1 MIPLDIQVPE
11 QGQLRQLAEDL
22 YWARFALPFRLNHI
36 NLYMLDTADG
46 WCLIDAGVNDLAT
59 AEHWQMLLD
68 GPLAK
73 QPVASILITHHHVDH
88 MGYAGALAALTHAP
102 VFASAEEA
110 VHGHWLYDL
119 EPAAFGAIMADTYRR
134 YDMPEQIIARVAENG
149 SRYRANASP
158 LPVFSEVKPGD
169 SIHSRFGKWEVRVD
183 TGHSDAQISLMDKGR
198 NLFLSVDFLLP
209 RISPNISADIRDPDF
224 DLLSHYFTY
233 LQEMTSL
240 PADMSIFPG
249 HDWPFR
255 DGGARAA
262 ALIDHHHLRL
272 QQLLD
277 AAQHKSLT
285 VTLAM
290 DVLFGREFGDHELYF
305 ASGEARAHLTH
316 LVATGRL
323 QVTRKNAGYDLY
335 EAV

>member
-88 MGYAGALAALTHAP
+88 MGYAGALAALTQAP

-110 VHGHWLYDL
+110 VHGYWLYDL

-285 VTLAM
+285 VTSAM

>member
-1 MIPLDIQVPE
+1 MIPMDIQVPE
-11 QGQLRQLAEDL
+11 KGQLVQLADDL

-36 NLYMLDTADG
+36 NLYMLDTPDG
-46 WCLIDAGVNDLAT
+46 WCLIDAGVNDRAT
-59 AEHWQMLLD
+59 AENWQMLLD

-88 MGYAGALAALTHAP
+88 MGYAGALAALTKAP
-102 VFASAEEA
+102 VFTSAEEA
-110 VHGHWLYDL
+110 LHGHWLYDL
-119 EPAAFGAIMADTYRR
+119 EPAKFGAIMAETYRR
-134 YDMPEQIIARVAENG
+134 YDMPAQIIARVAEKG

-158 LPVFSEVKPGD
+158 LPVFSEVKPGEI
-169 SIHSRFGKWEVRVD
+169 IHTRFGAWEMRVD
-183 TGHSDAQISLMDKGR
+183 TGHSDAQISLMDKDR

-224 DLLSHYFTY
+224 DLLTYYFTY
-233 LQEMTSL
+233 LQLMTPL
-240 PADMSIFPG
+240 HADMSIFPG

-255 DGGARAA
+255 DGGARAT
-262 ALIDHHHLRL
+262 ALIDHHYMVL
-272 QQLLD
+272 QQLVD

-285 VTLAM
+285 VASAM

-323 QVTRKNAGYDLY
+323 QVTRKDAGYDLY

>member
-1 MIPLDIQVPE
+1 
-11 QGQLRQLAEDL
+11 
-22 YWARFALPFRLNHI
+22 
-36 NLYMLDTADG
+36 MLDTADG

-102 VFASAEEA
+102 VFTSAEEA
-110 VHGHWLYDL
+110 VHGQWLYDL

-134 YDMPEQIIARVAENG
+134 YDMPEQVIARVAENG

-169 SIHSRFGKWEVRVD
+169 SIHTRFGKWEVRVD

-209 RISPNISADIRDPDF
+209 RISPNISSDIRDPDF

-262 ALIDHHHLRL
+262 ALIDHHHMRL

-277 AAQHKSLT
+277 AARHKSLT
-285 VTLAM
+285 VTSAM

-323 QVTRKNAGYDLY
+323 QVSRENAGYDLY